1 MMFPFLEEEENEEE
15 ELAELEEGEEQILPR
30 EYGIDFETGQL
41 TGQIVEGVEAVKV
54 WAWLALQTPKFR
66 YYVYPNE
73 YGQEFEDI
81 LGQGYSR
88 AYVEAELKRMTEET
102 LLLNPYITGIEQ
114 FTCKSDGDR
123 TELSLTLVTDFGEQ
137 EEVEVVV

>member
-1 MMFPFLEEEENEEE
+1 
-15 ELAELEEGEEQILPR
+15 
-30 EYGIDFETGQL
+30 
-41 TGQIVEGVEAVKV
+41 
-54 WAWLALQTPKFR
+54 
-66 YYVYPNE
+66 
-73 YGQEFEDI
+73 
-81 LGQGYSR
+81 
-88 AYVEAELKRMTEET
+88 MTEET